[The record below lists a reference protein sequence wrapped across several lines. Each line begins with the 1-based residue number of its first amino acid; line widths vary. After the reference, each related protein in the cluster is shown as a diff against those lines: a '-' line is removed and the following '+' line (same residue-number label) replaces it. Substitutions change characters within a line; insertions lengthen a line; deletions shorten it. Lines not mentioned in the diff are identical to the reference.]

1 MRDGHT
7 QMAFGKPLQIQQ
19 VDCDVEPMSET
30 DFIEEGIEQIDIS
43 LFGQCTRQH
52 MLYSLNMLRLHE
64 TVVLICSAHSPLRM
78 RDTSSEAKALLL
90 AWSQNL
96 EPEMQYESNPHP
108 DFFVRILH
116 IFSRYQLS
124 SLL

>member
-7 QMAFGKPLQIQQ
+7 QMAFGKPLQIQKI
-19 VDCDVEPMSET
+19 DCDVEPMSET
-30 DFIEEGIEQIDIS
+30 DFIEEGIEQIDVS

-52 MLYSLNMLRLHE
+52 MLYALNMLRLHE
-64 TVVLICSAHSPLRM
+64 IVVLICSAHSPLRV
-78 RDTSSEAKALLL
+78 RDTSAEVKVLLL
-90 AWSQNL
+90 QWSQNL

-116 IFSRYQLS
+116 IFSR
-124 SLL
+124 